1 MSEKKKQAK
10 RDILQSVL
18 TWSHVLTMSILALA
32 ALHNIGGLAVILFRK
47 ELADAVIRYT
57 ETWQTFFIA
66 GILGYDAKSTIENV
80 LKISG
85 KVKEL
90 REAGSAEEEQDIT
103 NG

>member
-85 KVKEL
+85 KIKEL
-90 REAGSAEEEQDIT
+90 RETGSAEEEQDST

>member
-32 ALHNIGGLAVILFRK
+32 ALHNVGGLAVILFRK

-85 KVKEL
+85 KIKEL
-90 REAGSAEEEQDIT
+90 REAGSAEEEQGST

>member
-57 ETWQTFFIA
+57 ETWQTFFIT

-85 KVKEL
+85 KIKEL
-90 REAGSAEEEQDIT
+90 REAGSAEEEQDST

>member
-32 ALHNIGGLAVILFRK
+32 ALHNVGGLAVILFRK

-85 KVKEL
+85 KIKEL
-90 REAGSAEEEQDIT
+90 REAGSTEEEQDST

>member
-85 KVKEL
+85 KIKEL
-90 REAGSAEEEQDIT
+90 REAGSAGEEQGST

>member
-85 KVKEL
+85 KIKEL
-90 REAGSAEEEQDIT
+90 REAGSAEDGQDST